1 MNRRHSR
8 FAPGRC
14 LEMESLEGRIVLSG
28 IGSSGALPSRTAE
41 FAAQTIK
48 KAATETTLAVNAGTL
63 SQPITFTVTVR
74 APAAAGSPVG
84 TVNLTAHGNLIQ
96 TLTLSPTT
104 LANRRFAV
112 SEATFTVTSPPG
124 GPANFFGRYTVNATF
139 VPGGMYSKSSASKT
153 FTVSQPAFT
162 TLADGVNIAT
172 VVPGSGPQI
181 QAGQTAGV
189 LYTGYLAQNGQV
201 FDDSIDHGGAPLS
214 FVLGAGQLIPGFDA
228 GTTGMRVGETR
239 IIVIPPSQGY
249 GSTAN
254 GAIPANSTL
263 VFVVTLESIS

>member
-8 FAPGRC
+8 FAPGRR

-28 IGSSGALPSRTAE
+28 IGSGGAIPSRTAE

-74 APAAAGSPVG
+74 APAGAGSPVG
-84 TVNLTAHGNLIQ
+84 TVNLTSRGSLIQ

-104 LANRRFAV
+104 SANRRFAV
-112 SEATFTVTSPPG
+112 SEATLTVTSQPG
-124 GPANFFGRYTVNATF
+124 GAANFFGRYPINATF
-139 VPGGMYSKSSASKT
+139 VPGGMFSKSSANKT

-172 VVPGSGPQI
+172 VAPGSGPQI
-181 QAGQTAGV
+181 QAGQTASV
-189 LYTGYLAQNGQV
+189 LYTGYLAQNGQI
-201 FDDSIDHGGAPLS
+201 FDDSSKEGGAPLS
-214 FVLGAGQLIPGFDA
+214 FVLGSGQLIPGFDA
-228 GTTGMRVGETR
+228 GTAGMRVGETR